1 MKRTSHLI
9 WLACVVATLAW
20 LAWRERTYPVAAPP
34 VVPAVPVETPQL
46 PAKPLPAAT
55 VALAFG
61 FQATRPQQSGQADV
75 ALKAS
80 FVSSQGEARA
90 LVKSHGGEAIY
101 RVGDRIPGRGVLR
114 RIDVRSIVLWSGG
127 REEVVSMSAPAPTV
141 FLPAGA
147 AVRPHHTPAPSSR
160 LLWEVQ

>member
-1 MKRTSHLI
+1 MPL
-9 WLACVVATLAW
+9 
-20 LAWRERTYPVAAPP
+20 
-34 VVPAVPVETPQL
+34 ETPQL
-46 PAKPLPAAT
+46 PTKALPAAT

-61 FQATRPQQSGQADV
+61 FKATRPQQSGQADV

-90 LVKSHGGEAIY
+90 LVKSHDGEAIY

-114 RIDVRSIVLWSGG
+114 RIDVRSIVLWSEG
-127 REEVVSMSAPAPTV
+127 REEVVSMSAPAPSV

-147 AVRPHHTPAPSSR
+147 AVRPHHTPDPSSR
-160 LLWEVQ
+160 VLREVQ